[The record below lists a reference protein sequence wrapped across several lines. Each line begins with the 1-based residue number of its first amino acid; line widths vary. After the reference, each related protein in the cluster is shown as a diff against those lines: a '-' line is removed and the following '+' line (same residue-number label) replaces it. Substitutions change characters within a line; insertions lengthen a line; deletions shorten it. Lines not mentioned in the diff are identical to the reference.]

1 MLDSGKLCFRKYLFA
16 LDTWVSYLGL
26 LLQANVWEVEHLLIK
41 MLRNLFLINERST
54 ALYLKLLMVFSM
66 NITSQCRVYFL
77 FFRNMNVLHVAVV
90 VITCCIAV
98 LCNKLI
104 CVVESENVNICSA
117 FMHCVIGF
125 TCVVYGM
132 PKFMHLRLT
141 CVLCGCF

>member
-1 MLDSGKLCFRKYLFA
+1 
-16 LDTWVSYLGL
+16 
-26 LLQANVWEVEHLLIK
+26 

-90 VITCCIAV
+90 VNTCCIAF

-132 PKFMHLRLT
+132 PKLMHLRQLAFY
-141 CVLCGCF
+141 VVASNSHNLRLELCFLVCMWNNRIGCYVRRTKERILRADGG